1 MLSLWYHYRDGA
13 FHCATGADVDVV
25 GYLKHDT
32 DIAFE
37 ISDNDP
43 PTVASG
49 GRG

>member
-32 DIAFE
+32 DVAVE